1 MYCYRLKWLLLFWT
15 EFMARLSV
23 ELERYFLNDDGSA
36 SAIAPNEILEV
47 VGERAFGV
55 LFVLLAAL
63 LSLPVPMAGYAVPFA
78 TILLILAA
86 QLIVGFEQPWL
97 PKKISKRGIE
107 RIQVQ
112 RLLKTTIP
120 WLQQI
125 ERIARPRLTPVC
137 TSRLGRMV
145 IGGAIA
151 LISIAMMI
159 ATPQTS
165 WLPALGIFITGFGL
179 LEDDGAIALAGL
191 AVCIWSA
198 AQHYPITY

>member
-1 MYCYRLKWLLLFWT
+1 
-15 EFMARLSV
+15 MARLSV

-63 LSLPVPMAGYAVPFA
+63 LSLPVPIAGYAVPFA

>member
-63 LSLPVPMAGYAVPFA
+63 LSLPVPIAGYAVPFA

-86 QLIVGFEQPWL
+86 QLIVGLEQPWL